1 MIDYQ
6 SKAFQEE
13 HSDGY
18 RKNAEK
24 KLKNLNQN
32 RQWDGRSRPTT
43 QKYKD
48 NWIDIFGKKKK
59 DTLRSI

>member
-1 MIDYQ
+1 MTDYT

-18 RKNAEK
+18 RRNAEK
-24 KLKNLNQN
+24 KLTNLKKN
-32 RQWDGRSRPTT
+32 RHWAGKSRPVT

-48 NWIDIFGKKKK
+48 NWNDIIGKKENNS
-59 DTLRSI
+59 LHSI

>member
-1 MIDYQ
+1 MTDYQ

-24 KLKNLNQN
+24 KLKNLNKN
-32 RQWDGRSRPTT
+32 RQWDGRSRPTNDSYA
-43 QKYKD
+43 K
-48 NWIDIFGKKKK
+48 NWNDIFGKKKK
-59 DTLRSI
+59 DLLRSI

>member
-1 MIDYQ
+1 MTDYQ

-24 KLKNLNQN
+24 NLKNLNKN
-32 RQWDGRSRPTT
+32 RQWDGKSRPTNDIYA
-43 QKYKD
+43 K
-48 NWIDIFGKKKK
+48 NWNDIFGKKKK
-59 DTLRSI
+59 DTLHSI

>member
-1 MIDYQ
+1 MTDYQ

-13 HSDGY
+13 HSDGD

-24 KLKNLNQN
+24 KLKNLNKN
-32 RQWDGRSRPTT
+32 RQWDGRSRPVT

-48 NWIDIFGKKKK
+48 NWINIFCKKKYNS
-59 DTLRSI
+59 LRSI

>member
-1 MIDYQ
+1 MIDYK

-24 KLKNLNQN
+24 KLKNLNKT

-59 DTLRSI
+59 DLLRSI

>member
-1 MIDYQ
+1 MTDYQ

-18 RKNAEK
+18 RKSAEK
-24 KLKNLNQN
+24 KLKNLNKN
-32 RQWDGRSRPTT
+32 RQWDGRSRPVT

-48 NWIDIFGKKKK
+48 NWINIFGKKKNNS
-59 DTLRSI
+59 LRSI

>member
-48 NWIDIFGKKKK
+48 NWIDIFSKKKN
-59 DTLRSI
+59 DPLRSI

>member
-1 MIDYQ
+1 MTDHQ

-24 KLKNLNQN
+24 KLKNLNKN
-32 RQWDGRSRPTT
+32 RQWDGKSRPVT

-48 NWIDIFGKKKK
+48 NWNDIFGKKENNS
-59 DTLRSI
+59 LHSI

>member
-1 MIDYQ
+1 MTDYQ

-18 RKNAEK
+18 RKKAEK
-24 KLKNLNQN
+24 KLKNLNKN

-59 DTLRSI
+59 DNLRSI

>member
-1 MIDYQ
+1 MTDYQ

-13 HSDGY
+13 HDDGY

-24 KLKNLNQN
+24 KLKNLNKN
-32 RQWDGRSRPTT
+32 RQWDGKSRPTT

-48 NWIDIFGKKKK
+48 NWNDIFGKKKNG
-59 DTLRSI
+59 LLHFI